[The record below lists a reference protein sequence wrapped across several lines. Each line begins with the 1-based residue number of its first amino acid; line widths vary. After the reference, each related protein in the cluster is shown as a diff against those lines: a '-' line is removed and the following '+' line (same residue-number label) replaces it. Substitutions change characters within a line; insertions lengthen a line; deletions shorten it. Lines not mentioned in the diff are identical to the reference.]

1 MRKTTSRKPKKYNHP
16 YKLIYKMEKKPE
28 GIVKEDIPEGF
39 GATDAMLLCSIIY
52 PPDGSLSIYFI
63 GVDGRKEGEI
73 QENLE
78 DVEWFK
84 VWTLLASRLAAS
96 KTLRPD
102 QKNFCQE
109 TFESMRVKLLG
120 FSLN

>member
-1 MRKTTSRKPKKYNHP
+1 MKKKNKHK
-16 YKLIYKMEKKPE
+16 YKLIYQLVKKPE
-28 GIVKEDIPEGF
+28 GVTEEGIPEGF
-39 GATDAMLLCSIIY
+39 GACDAALFCSMIY
-52 PPDGSLSIYFI
+52 PPDGSFSVYFI

-73 QENLE
+73 QENL
-78 DVEWFK
+78 DDIEWFK

-96 KTLRPD
+96 KTLSTD
-102 QKNFCQE
+102 KKNFARE

>member
-1 MRKTTSRKPKKYNHP
+1 MAKTKKYNHK
-16 YKLIYKMEKKPE
+16 YKLLWKLDRRPE
-28 GIVKEDIPEGF
+28 GVKKEDVPEGF
-39 GATDAMLLCSIIY
+39 GACDAALFCSIIY
-52 PPDGSLSIYFI
+52 PPDGGLSIYFI
-63 GVDGRKEGEI
+63 GVDGRKKGEI

-84 VWTLLASRLAAS
+84 VWTLLASRLAES
-96 KTLRPD
+96 KTLAPD

>member
-1 MRKTTSRKPKKYNHP
+1 MAKKEKKYNHK
-16 YKLIYKMEKKPE
+16 YKLIYKLEKKPE
-28 GIVKEDIPEGF
+28 GVTGEDIPMGF
-39 GATDAMLLCSIIY
+39 GGCDAVLFCSLIY
-52 PPDGSLSIYFI
+52 PPDGSFSVYFI

-73 QENLE
+73 QENL
-78 DVEWFK
+78 DDIEWFK

-96 KTLRPD
+96 KTLSPD
-102 QKNFCQE
+102 KKNFARE

>member
-1 MRKTTSRKPKKYNHP
+1 MKTKKTKKAYSHK
-16 YKLIYKMEKKPE
+16 YKLIYKLDKQPK
-28 GIVKEDIPEGF
+28 GVVKEEVPEGF
-39 GATDAMLLCSIIY
+39 GACDAVLFCSMIY
-52 PPDGSLSIYFI
+52 PPDGGFSVYFI
-63 GVDGRKEGEI
+63 GVDGRKEGPI

-78 DVEWFK
+78 DIEWFK

-96 KTLRPD
+96 QTLSPD
-102 QKNFCQE
+102 KKNFCQE